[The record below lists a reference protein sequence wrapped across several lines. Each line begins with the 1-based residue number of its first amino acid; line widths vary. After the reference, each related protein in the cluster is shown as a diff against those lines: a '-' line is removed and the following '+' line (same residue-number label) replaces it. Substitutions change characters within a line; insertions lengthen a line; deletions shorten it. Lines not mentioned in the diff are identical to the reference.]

1 MDRTI
6 DIAFGAVGVTALW
19 ALCVLAIR
27 FYSQNRWQR
36 TIWGFKISAHAR
48 PKIII
53 ETIEGEETGLYRRPS
68 AGFGAVAAVARL
80 STALDTSRGGVIRR
94 TARSLEHPIE
104 LSFSAEQK
112 ADSWCSN
119 ADTLIVGGPKS
130 NEKAAE
136 ALRAFGCQ
144 PPSMDPVE
152 DKELLRRTSDLGMS
166 TTSVAEGLGVA
177 TQGNDVYWFGAKY
190 AGNVTVADDPTP
202 GTPGYNG
209 FDYGVVLRLPSP
221 SDPDRRRRTV
231 VVFGSQTFGVDA
243 AAAWLVNL
251 RSRAGHKVRR
261 TMAKHSNVAVLVKA
275 DVTDGGLG
283 DISLVEIVVLPD
295 HLSPRHRELVRS

>member
-19 ALCVLAIR
+19 ALCVLAVR

-53 ETIEGEETGLYRRPS
+53 ETIEGAETDLYRRPDV
-68 AGFGAVAAVARL
+68 GFGAVAAVAQL
-80 STALDTSRGGVIRR
+80 STALNASRRGLIRR

-119 ADTLIVGGPKS
+119 ADTAIVGGPKS

-136 ALRAFGCQ
+136 VLRAFGCQ
-144 PPSMDPVE
+144 PPSMDVVE
-152 DKELLRRTSDLGMS
+152 EKELLRRTSDLGMA

-202 GTPGYNG
+202 GTSGYNG

-221 SDPDRRRRTV
+221 TDPTRRTV
-231 VVFGSQTFGVDA
+231 VVFGSQTFGVVA
-243 AAAWLVNL
+243 ASSWLVNL
-251 RSRAGHKVRR
+251 RSGTAGRRARS
-261 TMAKHSNVAVLVKA
+261 TMAKHRNVAVLVKA
-275 DVTDGGLG
+275 NVTDGSLG
-283 DISLVEIVVLPD
+283 DVELVEIVMLPD
-295 HLSPRHRELVRS
+295 HLSPRHRGLVRS